1 MDSTTPH
8 PFTPPL
14 ERSRIVFPDPQ
25 LDEHRPPKWKRN
37 PFGLWFYAGIGAARI
52 ILSGLSI
59 LIIRR

>member
-1 MDSTTPH
+1 MDTTTPH

-14 ERSRIVFPDPQ
+14 DRGRIVFPEQ
-25 LDEHRPPKWKRN
+25 LDDHRPAKWKRN
-37 PFGLWFYAGIGAARI
+37 PFGLWFYAGIGAVRI